1 MDALPP
7 VRAPAAVP
15 VTAGA
20 RGSASSAIAAER
32 GWGRRQMGWSPI
44 LLLAPA
50 CLLFATFVVYPI
62 AASLWLSLFDW
73 GGVGPEAWVGLG
85 NYRELLADPVFR
97 TALANNVCWL
107 LLFMLAPVGGLAL
120 ALLLNQQVRGMRLV
134 RSLFFF
140 PFVISHVVV
149 GLVFA
154 WFFNAQFGLLN
165 QILGWLGLAPV
176 ALLEDEDVATFAVI
190 IAGLWPQIAYCMI
203 IYLAGLATLDP
214 QLVEAGRLD
223 GASGWHLLWHI
234 ILPQLRAATYIAV
247 IVSMVGALRSFDL
260 VMTMTLGGPYDSSTV
275 LAYYMYEQTFLAFR
289 YGYGAAI
296 ATVLFVIMNVCIA
309 LVLWRMLGGERA

>member
-1 MDALPP
+1 VSTLDALPP
-7 VRAPAAVP
+7 VRGPADLPVVAGVSGAV
-15 VTAGA
+15 
-20 RGSASSAIAAER
+20 AADSR
-32 GWGRRQMGWSPI
+32 WRRRQRSWSAI

-50 CLLFATFVVYPI
+50 CLLFATFVIYPI
-62 AASLWLSLFDW
+62 LASLRLSLFDW
-73 GGVGPEAWVGLG
+73 GGIGPRTWIGLG
-85 NYRELLADPVFR
+85 NYRELLTDPVFH
-97 TALANNVCWL
+97 TALANNVWWL

-120 ALLLNQQVRGMRLV
+120 ALLLNQQIRGMRLV

-165 QILGWLGLAPV
+165 EILGWLGLARV
-176 ALLEDEDVATFAVI
+176 ALLEDETFATFAVI
-190 IAGLWPQIAYCMI
+190 AAGLWPQIAYCMI

-223 GASGWHLLWHI
+223 GASGWRLLWHVV
-234 ILPQLRAATYIAV
+234 LPQLRAATYIAV
-247 IVSMVGALRSFDL
+247 IVSVVGALRSFDL

-296 ATVLFVIMNVCIA
+296 ATVLFLVMNLCIA
-309 LVLWRMLGGERA
+309 LVLWRMLRGERA

>member
-1 MDALPP
+1 MSSLDTPP
-7 VRAPAAVP
+7 FPAK
-15 VTAGA
+15 
-20 RGSASSAIAAER
+20 S
-32 GWGRRQMGWSPI
+32 GWRLRQTGWSPV

-50 CLLFATFVVYPI
+50 CLLFAVFVVYPI
-62 AASLWLSLFDW
+62 FASLWLSFLDW
-73 GGVGPEAWVGLG
+73 GGIGPRTWIGLD
-85 NYRELLADPVFR
+85 NYRELLGDRVFH
-97 TALANNVCWL
+97 TAVANNVWWL
-107 LLFMLAPVGGLAL
+107 VLFMLAPAGGLAL
-120 ALLLNQQVRGMRLV
+120 ALLLNQRVPGIRFV

-165 QILGWLGLAPV
+165 EILGKVGLAPV
-176 ALLEDEDVATFAVI
+176 ALLEDEFFATFAVI
-190 IAGLWPQIAYCMI
+190 VAGLWPQIAYCMI

-214 QLVEAGRLD
+214 QLIEAGRLD
-223 GASGWHLLWHI
+223 GASGWRLLWHVVI
-234 ILPQLRAATYIAV
+234 PQLRAASYIAV
-247 IVSMVGALRSFDL
+247 VVSMVGALRSFDL

-296 ATVLFVIMNVCIA
+296 ATVLFLIMNLCVA
-309 LVLWRMLGGERA
+309 PVLWHMLRGERA

>member
-1 MDALPP
+1 LDALPP
-7 VRAPAAVP
+7 VRGPADLPVVAGVSGAV
-15 VTAGA
+15 
-20 RGSASSAIAAER
+20 AADSR
-32 GWGRRQMGWSPI
+32 WRRRQRSWSAI

-50 CLLFATFVVYPI
+50 CLLFATFVIYPI
-62 AASLWLSLFDW
+62 LASLRLSLFDW
-73 GGVGPEAWVGLG
+73 GGIGPRTWIGLG
-85 NYRELLADPVFR
+85 NYRELLTDPVFH
-97 TALANNVCWL
+97 TALANNVWWL

-120 ALLLNQQVRGMRLV
+120 ALLLNQQIRGMRLV

-165 QILGWLGLAPV
+165 EILGWLGLARV
-176 ALLEDEDVATFAVI
+176 ALLEDETFATFAVI
-190 IAGLWPQIAYCMI
+190 AAGLWPQIAYCMI

-223 GASGWHLLWHI
+223 GASGWRLLWHVV
-234 ILPQLRAATYIAV
+234 LPQLRAATYIAV
-247 IVSMVGALRSFDL
+247 IVSVVGALRSFDL

-296 ATVLFVIMNVCIA
+296 ATVLFLVMNLCIA
-309 LVLWRMLGGERA
+309 LVLWRMLRGERA